1 LIVPLVIGPR
11 KPVAGNPLIQ
21 FQLIDSEP
29 GFAVAE
35 HSLLKATINC
45 NRRGVPTPIGKLSY

>member
-21 FQLIDSEP
+21 FQLIESEP

-35 HSLLKATINC
+35 HLLLKATINC
-45 NRRGVPTPIGKLSY
+45 